1 MKLGSSLLCLF
12 LLVAPVFAQERGQAT
27 TPPDPAQQRIR
38 ALEEEL
44 KETFELLLQTPQIGI
59 LVPTRKQKFM
69 RRIFLPRTRYY
80 VYYRNTAPG
89 IEILA
94 LWHAS
99 RRPPRGL

>member
-1 MKLGSSLLCLF
+1 MSDDDLWPLLISARARRQIAEAQVWWLENRDK
-12 LLVAPVFAQERGQAT
+12 APE
-27 TPPDPAQQRIR
+27 

-44 KETFELLLQTPQIGI
+44 RATFELLLETPEIGV
-59 LVPTRKQKFM
+59 LVPTRKRKFM
-69 RRIFLPRTRYY
+69 RRIYLARTRYY
-80 VYYRNTAPG
+80 IYYLNSAPG

>member
-1 MKLGSSLLCLF
+1 MTDEDLWPLLISSR
-12 LLVAPVFAQERGQAT
+12 ARREIAEAQEWWKVHRTKA
-27 TPPDPAQQRIR
+27 PE
-38 ALEEEL
+38 ALEDEL
-44 KETFELLLQTPQIGI
+44 RETFELLLQTPQIGI
-59 LVPTRKQKFM
+59 LVPTRTQEFM

-99 RRPPRGL
+99 RRSPRGL

>member
-1 MKLGSSLLCLF
+1 MDNDLWPLLIS
-12 LLVAPVFAQERGQAT
+12 ARARREIAEAQEWWKAHRDKAPQ
-27 TPPDPAQQRIR
+27 
-38 ALEEEL
+38 ALEDEL
-44 KETFELLLQTPQIGI
+44 RDTFELLLQTPQIGI

-69 RRIFLPRTRYY
+69 RRTYLKRTRYY

-94 LWHAS
+94 LWHSS

>member
-1 MKLGSSLLCLF
+1 MTDNDLWPLLISARARREIAEAHEWWK
-12 LLVAPVFAQERGQAT
+12 VHRDKAPQAL
-27 TPPDPAQQRIR
+27 Q
-38 ALEEEL
+38 EEL
-44 KETFELLLQTPQIGI
+44 RETFELLLQTPQIGI

-94 LWHAS
+94 LWHSS

>member
-1 MKLGSSLLCLF
+1 MADDDLWPLLISERARRQIAEAQAWWLKHRDK
-12 LLVAPVFAQERGQAT
+12 APK
-27 TPPDPAQQRIR
+27 

-44 KETFELLLQTPQIGI
+44 RETFELLLETPAIGV
-59 LVPTRKQKFM
+59 LVPTRTRKFM
-69 RRIFLPRTRYY
+69 RRVYLPRTRYY
-80 VYYRNTAPG
+80 IYYLKSAPG